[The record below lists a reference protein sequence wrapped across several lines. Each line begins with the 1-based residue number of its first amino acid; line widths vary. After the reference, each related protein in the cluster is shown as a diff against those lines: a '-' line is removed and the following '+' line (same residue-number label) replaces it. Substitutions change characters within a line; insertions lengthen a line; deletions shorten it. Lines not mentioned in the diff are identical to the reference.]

1 MQEPTAVGRPWA
13 KPYRGLLGTNGF
25 SDGVD
30 NLETELRP
38 VFNRASISVRT
49 LVGDILQEL
58 IDQVAI
64 RTVNFYAVESCFIDR
79 IGGGCSIQLNVLL
92 DFCEETKDRER
103 QK

>member
-1 MQEPTAVGRPWA
+1 VQELTGVSRPWA
-13 KPYRGLLGTNGF
+13 KPYRGLLSTNSF
-25 SDGVD
+25 SHSID

-38 VFNRASISVRT
+38 VFNRASISVCT

-64 RTVNFYAVESCFIDR
+64 RAVNFYAVESCLVDR

-92 DFCEETKDRER
+92 DFCDDTKGREG
-103 QK
+103 QI